1 MIYFHGMKEESAG
14 GFRTTYVFLSHLY
27 IKTIILPRQA
37 RDKHRKKLK
46 KAKEKGGFSLYV
58 RVGQSS
64 AGAKSEGVLRPRAV
78 QVGDS
83 AWPGVRSEQ
92 GQFRKKL
99 ISQEC
104 VM

>member
-1 MIYFHGMKEESAG
+1 MIDFHGMKEESAG
-14 GFRTTYVFLSHLY
+14 GFLH
-27 IKTIILPRQA
+27 
-37 RDKHRKKLK
+37 D
-46 KAKEKGGFSLYV
+46 V